1 MSKEK
6 SFHVLFVCS
15 GNSCRSPIA
24 EGLLREKL
32 PAKIGDREIKI
43 SSAGT
48 LGINGM
54 PAAEH
59 AQTVVAEYL
68 GDISGHRSQ
77 GLRRLTVAVADLILA
92 MSAEHVEHFEDRY
105 PEFCP
110 KVHLLK
116 KFANNQYP
124 HHADIADPVGSSLD
138 TYRECARIINEE
150 IERILP
156 ALMKLIE
163 EKNADGR
170 GNQ

>member
-1 MSKEK
+1 MSEEK
-6 SFHVLFVCS
+6 SFHILFVCS

-32 PAKIGDREIKI
+32 PAKIGDREVKI

-48 LGINGM
+48 LGINGV
-54 PAAEH
+54 PAANH
-59 AQTVVAEYL
+59 AQTVVAEYS

-77 GLRRLTVAVADLILA
+77 GLRRNIIAGADLILA
-92 MSAEHVEHFEDRY
+92 MSAEHVEYFEDRY
-105 PEFCP
+105 PEFFP

-116 KFANNQYP
+116 KFANDQSP
-124 HHADIADPVGSSLD
+124 DDADIADPIGSSLD

-156 ALMKLIE
+156 ALMKMIE
-163 EKNADGR
+163 EKNADGH